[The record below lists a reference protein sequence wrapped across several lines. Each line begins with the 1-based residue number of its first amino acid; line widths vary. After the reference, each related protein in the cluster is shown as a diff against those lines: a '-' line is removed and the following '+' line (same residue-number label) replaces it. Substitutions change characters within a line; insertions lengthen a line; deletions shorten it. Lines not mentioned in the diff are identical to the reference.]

1 VIVES
6 THTFVGKEKALYF
19 SENKHLFEK
28 INEKIVHVVVDD
40 FPHKYPN
47 MNVNNSEQWKNEDF
61 QRNCI
66 IRGLQR
72 IDAQNDDI
80 LIISDVDEILDPRTL
95 HKIRNGE
102 IVVEF
107 NSMQM
112 DMYYYNLHTKFND
125 KWNSSKMLSYKKYKE
140 LNVTCNQIRNLECK
154 SISNGGWH
162 LSCFGD
168 AEFISNKI
176 KNFSHQEYNNDIYT
190 DISILN
196 DKIKNS
202 KDLCNRQHIV
212 INKIKLIDN
221 LYLPLEYE
229 KYLSPYFNA

>member
-1 VIVES
+1 
-6 THTFVGKEKALYF
+6 
-19 SENKHLFEK
+19 
-28 INEKIVHVVVDD
+28 
-40 FPHKYPN
+40 
-47 MNVNNSEQWKNEDF
+47 
-61 QRNCI
+61 
-66 IRGLQR
+66 
-72 IDAQNDDI
+72 
-80 LIISDVDEILDPRTL
+80 
-95 HKIRNGE
+95 
-102 IVVEF
+102 
-107 NSMQM
+107 M

-154 SISNGGWH
+154 SILNGGWH

-168 AEFISNKI
+168 AEFISNKL
-176 KNFSHQEYNNDIYT
+176 KNFSHQEYNNNIYT

-202 KDLCNRQHIV
+202 KDLCNRQNIV